1 MGRRDFAKILGLAIT
16 NQNLRS
22 RILDDPAKF
31 AEEAH
36 LDLNKAEVEF
46 LKRKDIQALVKK
58 FIEDLYV
65 QYEEDDGRKGR

>member
-1 MGRRDFAKILGLAIT
+1 MGRRDFAKVLGLAIA

-22 RILDDPAKF
+22 GILDDPAKF

-46 LKRKDIQALVKK
+46 LKRKDIQELVNKIIK
-58 FIEDLYV
+58 DLYV
-65 QYEEDDGRKGR
+65 QYDEDDGRKGR